1 MKEEK
6 FYVVL
11 DKVEKIKDKDV
22 TEGYFPTIEE
32 IESHDVLNNQE
43 LYLPIIAYMAQDPF
57 KDSDNDAKNTVE
69 YKASVK
75 YCKDLLTKFD
85 VEE

>member
-6 FYVVL
+6 FYDVL
-11 DKVEKIKDKDV
+11 DKVEKIKDEDV

-32 IESHDVLNNQE
+32 IESHDVLNNQD